1 MVICIICLLHNLIKQ
16 IWLSG
21 EEIKWSSDDKAN
33 FVIEK
38 KKLAPVLS
46 NDYFSLCY
54 IAKFVIKYNS
64 LNI

>member
-1 MVICIICLLHNLIKQ
+1 MVLCIICLLHNLIKQ

-38 KKLAPVLS
+38 KK
-46 NDYFSLCY
+46 
-54 IAKFVIKYNS
+54 I
-64 LNI
+64 